1 MGDMIFNPW
10 TGEWEVLNPSKP
22 STNTA
27 NKGGSDW
34 LNTILTGV
42 GNILGGLFPNG
53 VNNGGGSSN
62 NGIPGGYF
70 PPTQQSN
77 TSQDNNTIYLL
88 LGLVLVVLLVKK

>member
-10 TGEWEVLNPSKP
+10 TGEWEVLNPSKT
-22 STNTA
+22 STNTT

-53 VNNGGGSSN
+53 VNNGGSSN

-88 LGLVLVVLLVKK
+88 IGLVLVVLLVKK